1 MAGSEIKVMWERILN
16 YTITEQKTSNIH
28 EFLKAHGYSSSLIR
42 AIKEDTEGIRLNGEP
57 VLARTLL
64 TPGDQLAIRITE
76 TKFSEN
82 IVPSDLPLS
91 IVYEDPDLLVIN
103 KPAGMP
109 IHPSQGN
116 YDNTLANACA
126 WYFKEKGEPF
136 VYRCINR
143 LDRDTTGLLIIAR
156 HLYSASLLSA
166 MMATPGNP
174 PGMIWHLPRESSRK
188 TESSLLQLPEK
199 RVLPSSAWS
208 ILNMVNMPAPITAG
222 FPSQIQIRSTLWLP

>member
-1 MAGSEIKVMWERILN
+1 MWERILN

-91 IVYEDPDLLVIN
+91 IVYEDPGTCWSSIN
-103 KPAGMP
+103 LPECQFTLPREIMTTHLPMP
-109 IHPSQGN
+109 VHGIS
-116 YDNTLANACA
+116 
-126 WYFKEKGEPF
+126 KRK
-136 VYRCINR
+136 
-143 LDRDTTGLLIIAR
+143 
-156 HLYSASLLSA
+156 ASLLSTA
-166 MMATPGNP
+166 ALTGLTGTPP
-174 PGMIWHLPRESSRK
+174 
-188 TESSLLQLPEK
+188 
-199 RVLPSSAWS
+199 V
-208 ILNMVNMPAPITAG
+208 
-222 FPSQIQIRSTLWLP
+222 F

>member
-1 MAGSEIKVMWERILN
+1 MWERILN

-143 LDRDTTGLLIIAR
+143 LGAV
-156 HLYSASLLSA
+156 
-166 MMATPGNP
+166 G
-174 PGMIWHLPRESSRK
+174 K
-188 TESSLLQLPEK
+188 
-199 RVLPSSAWS
+199 
-208 ILNMVNMPAPITAG
+208 
-222 FPSQIQIRSTLWLP
+222 

>member
-42 AIKEDTEGIRLNGEP
+42 AIKEDPEGIRLNGEP

-156 HLYSASLLSA
+156 HLLQCLSPLCHDG
-166 MMATPGNP
+166 TPGNP
-174 PGMIWHLPRESSRK
+174 PGISGTCHGNRPGRRNHHCSNCQKRGFYHRAHSR
-188 TESSLLQLPEK
+188 
-199 RVLPSSAWS
+199 
-208 ILNMVNMPAPITAG
+208 
-222 FPSQIQIRSTLWLP
+222 F

>member
-166 MMATPGNP
+166 MMARREIHRN
-174 PGMIWHLPRESSRK
+174 IWHLPRESSRK

-222 FPSQIQIRSTLWLP
+222 FPSQIQIRSTLWLL

>member
-109 IHPSQGN
+109 IHLPR
-116 YDNTLANACA
+116 
-126 WYFKEKGEPF
+126 E
-136 VYRCINR
+136 IM
-143 LDRDTTGLLIIAR
+143 TT
-156 HLYSASLLSA
+156 HLPMPVHGISKRKASLLSTA
-166 MMATPGNP
+166 ALTGLTGTPP
-174 PGMIWHLPRESSRK
+174 
-188 TESSLLQLPEK
+188 
-199 RVLPSSAWS
+199 V
-208 ILNMVNMPAPITAG
+208 
-222 FPSQIQIRSTLWLP
+222 F

>member
-91 IVYEDPDLLVIN
+91 IVYEGIS
-103 KPAGMP
+103 KR
-109 IHPSQGN
+109 
-116 YDNTLANACA
+116 
-126 WYFKEKGEPF
+126 K
-136 VYRCINR
+136 
-143 LDRDTTGLLIIAR
+143 
-156 HLYSASLLSA
+156 ASLLSTA
-166 MMATPGNP
+166 ALTGLTGTPP
-174 PGMIWHLPRESSRK
+174 
-188 TESSLLQLPEK
+188 
-199 RVLPSSAWS
+199 V
-208 ILNMVNMPAPITAG
+208 
-222 FPSQIQIRSTLWLP
+222 F